1 MGAAVG
7 DQGESIAPHAVLLIE
22 DDPRIADFMI
32 RGLRASGF
40 SVDWVTTGTEGLA
53 RLAAGGVDVQILDL
67 GLPDMD
73 GLDLL
78 RRLTLEGIDV
88 VTVVVTA
95 RTDPNDR
102 RLAES
107 LGADHYITKP
117 FAWADLISAV
127 RAGTRLPID

>member
-7 DQGESIAPHAVLLIE
+7 DQGESVAPHVVLLIE
-22 DDPRIADFMI
+22 DDPRIAAFMI

-40 SVDWVTTGTEGLA
+40 AVDWVTTGTEGLA

-102 RLAES
+102 RVAEA